1 MFAVILF
8 DSGIWKALSFAIMV
22 VGIVAVGL
30 KNFIKPHAENG
41 SRFECMN
48 CRYIYNPKVG
58 NEVVGIKP
66 HTEFN
71 DLPEDWT
78 CPVCGKKKDNFKL
91 KEEK

>member
-1 MFAVILF
+1 
-8 DSGIWKALSFAIMV
+8 
-22 VGIVAVGL
+22 
-30 KNFIKPHAENG
+30 
-41 SRFECMN
+41 MN

-66 HTEFN
+66 HTEFD

-78 CPVCGKKKDNFKL
+78 CPVCGKHKNNFKL